1 MTNNKNESVKKFEQY
16 AESRLKE
23 NIAELNTRYE
33 NEKIDRETLDQAFE
47 EHRKMYSQDLDGK
60 IQHLLNDENTDV
72 NKVNMD
78 EIKKNYLQKFDLAV
92 KKN

>member
-1 MTNNKNESVKKFEQY
+1 MLNKSSFENEFEQY

-47 EHRKMYSQDLDGK
+47 VHRKMYTQDLDGK
-60 IQHLLNDENTDV
+60 IQHLLNGENNDV

-78 EIKKNYLQKFDLAV
+78 EIKNNYLQKFDLAV
-92 KKN
+92 KKK